1 MAKTQYTY
9 IERKHSE
16 SGQTGTAT
24 YDLPEKGFLPEVI
37 VKAYSTPT
45 ASTNPALPLSDAITK
60 IEIIDGGTVIQSLTG
75 NQVKGLSMIRKY
87 KTLGGLEIN
96 DNGAE
101 GYDDFHIL
109 LGGVIDGKWYAPDM
123 STFSNPQIRITWDY
137 SQTTTE
143 FGMSCDA
150 DTSPAMKFSV
160 IGKILREPG
169 PYTHGYIKS
178 SVLKEFTQAT
188 STTTVTEIPRG
199 QMLLGLGV
207 EAGYDAKDFTDDVNQ
222 IKLDFDNGD
231 WVPFE
236 FYQEEI
242 ITSQQAWF
250 GGPFEYSW
258 IADAIDDKEFDSHMG
273 FLNFIVCMA
282 SSNAGRGF
290 EWQAIRKG
298 VETLGMWD
306 LATPST
312 ISSYESVYFKSVGY
326 APFHIWYC
334 PMKAI
339 LGDEASL
346 IDTTE
351 FSRIELET
359 TSSSNAS
366 TSSTPDIIAEYLVT

>member
-24 YDLPEKGFLPEVI
+24 YDLPEKGFLPEI
-37 VKAYSTPT
+37 ILKAYSTPT

-60 IEIIDGGTVIQSLTG
+60 IEVIDGGTVIQSLTG
-75 NQVKGLSMIRKY
+75 NQIKGLSMIRKY
-87 KTLGGLEIN
+87 KQLAGLELN
-96 DNGAE
+96 DNAAE

-109 LGGVIDGKWYAPDM
+109 LGGMVDGTWYAPDM
-123 STFSNPQIRITWDY
+123 SVFSNPQIRVTWDY

-143 FGMSCDA
+143 FGMTCDA
-150 DTSPAMKFSV
+150 DTAPAMKFTV

-188 STTTVTEIPRG
+188 STTTVVEIPRG
-199 QMLLGLGV
+199 QQLLGLGI
-207 EAGYDAKDFTDDVNQ
+207 EAGYDAKDFTDDVNEV
-222 IKLDFDNGD
+222 KLDFDNGD
-231 WVPFE
+231 WIPFH

-242 ITSQQAWF
+242 ISSQHWWF

-258 IADAIDDKEFDSHMG
+258 IADAIDNKDFDSHMG
-273 FLNFIVCMA
+273 FLNFIEMMA

-298 VETLGMWD
+298 VETIGMYD
-306 LATPST
+306 LATPSAIT
-312 ISSYESVYFKSVGY
+312 TYESVYFKSTGF
-326 APFHIWYC
+326 APFHIWYA
-334 PMKAI
+334 PMKEVN
-339 LGDEASL
+339 GGETGL
-346 IDTTE
+346 IDTTQ

-359 TSSSNAS
+359 TSGSSAS
-366 TSSTPDIIAEYLVT
+366 TSSTPDIIAEYLVS